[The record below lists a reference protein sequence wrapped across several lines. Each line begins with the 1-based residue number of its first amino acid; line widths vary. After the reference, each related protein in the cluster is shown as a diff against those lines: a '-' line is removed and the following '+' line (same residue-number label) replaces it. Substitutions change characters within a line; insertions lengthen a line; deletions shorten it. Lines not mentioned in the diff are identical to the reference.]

1 MIVFAIIIGI
11 ELLASII
18 LAVCLYRGGKGRKY
32 D

>member
-1 MIVFAIIIGI
+1 MTLFAIIMGI

-18 LAVCLYRGGKGRKY
+18 LAVLLYRGGKGRKY